1 MDITQ
6 NERKYLQQ
14 MYLECCL
21 ASTVKMVGVIY
32 VNEYKNAMVQWLI
45 FLDCKLDPIR
55 LKSWYRRYLILLE
68 LKLKRQRQ
76 N

>member
-6 NERKYLQQ
+6 NERTYLQQ

-32 VNEYKNAMVQWLI
+32 LNEYKNAMVQWLI
-45 FLDCKLDPIR
+45 FFGLQVRSNQIE
-55 LKSWYRRYLILLE
+55 IMV
-68 LKLKRQRQ
+68 
-76 N
+76 